1 MRYIFGPVYSR
12 RFGISLGID
21 LSPDKKRCNFDCLY
35 CELDRAK
42 PVDRYDNPPESE
54 EIVREVKE
62 FLERNE
68 YPDVITV
75 TANGEPTLYPYLDKL
90 IDQLKEIKGKSKLL
104 ILSNGS
110 TIYNPSIR
118 RSLSKLDIVKL
129 SLDAADEKIF
139 RKVDRGLKNIKVSQI
154 IEGMKAFRKEFSGE
168 LIIEILVVKYVNDSV
183 ENIKKIVQ
191 ALKEIKP
198 DRVDLGTVDR
208 PPAYRVFPVSNER
221 LHQLAGYLKDFNVNV
236 VERKYDKSYQFD
248 LSKEDIINTISKRP
262 LTEEDI
268 QNTFSLESKKI
279 LEKLLKENVVKKEE
293 KDGMFFYMLN
303 SKLLLH

>member
-1 MRYIFGPVYSR
+1 MKYIFGPVYSR
-12 RFGISLGID
+12 RFGVSLGVD

-42 PVDRYDNPPESE
+42 PVDRYENPPTPE
-54 EIVREVKE
+54 EIVKEVKN
-62 FLERNE
+62 FLKHND
-68 YPDVITV
+68 YPDVITI

-90 IDQLKEIKGKSKLL
+90 IDLLKEIKGNSKLL

-110 TIYNPSIR
+110 TIYNPEIR
-118 RSLSKLDIVKL
+118 KSLSKLDIVKL
-129 SLDAADEKIF
+129 SLDAAEEKTF
-139 RKVDRGLKNIKVSQI
+139 RKIDRGLKDIEVSQI

-168 LIIEILVVKYVNDSV
+168 LIIEILVVKYVNDSI
-183 ENIKKIVQ
+183 ENIKKIVE

-208 PPAYRVFPVSNER
+208 PPAYRVFPVSNEK
-221 LHQLAGYLKDFNVNV
+221 LHQLAGFLKDFNVNV

-248 LSKEDIINTISKRP
+248 LSEEDIIKTISKRP

-268 QNTFSLESKKI
+268 QSTFSLESRKV
-279 LEKLLKENVVKKEE
+279 LEKLLKEDILKIEE
-293 KDGMFFYMLN
+293 KNGMSFYVLN
-303 SKLLLH
+303 R

>member
-1 MRYIFGPVYSR
+1 MKYIFGPVYSR
-12 RFGISLGID
+12 RFGVSLGVD

-42 PVDRYDNPPESE
+42 PVDRYDNPPEPE
-54 EIVREVKE
+54 EVVKEVKN
-62 FLERNE
+62 FLEHNE
-68 YPDVITV
+68 YPDVITI

-90 IDQLKEIKGKSKLL
+90 IDLLNEIKGRSKLL

-110 TIYNPSIR
+110 TIYNQDIR
-118 RSLSKLDIVKL
+118 KSLSKLDIVKL
-129 SLDAADEKIF
+129 SLDAAEEKTF
-139 RKVDRGLKNIKVSQI
+139 RKIDRGLKDIEVSQI

-183 ENIKKIVQ
+183 ENIKKIAEV
-191 ALKEIKP
+191 LKEIKP

-208 PPAYRVFPVSNER
+208 PPAYRVFPVSNEK
-221 LHQLAGYLKDFNVNV
+221 LHQLAGFLKDFNVNV

-248 LSKEDIINTISKRP
+248 LSEEDIIKTISKRP

-268 QNTFSLESKKI
+268 QSTFSLESRKV
-279 LEKLLKENVVKKEE
+279 LEKLLKENVLKIEE
-293 KDGMFFYMLN
+293 KNGMSFYVLN
-303 SKLLLH
+303 R